1 MKEISERSFTEQMG
15 KNERRH
21 PQEPYQLQGNMSQQA
36 LGQTHKTSHA
46 FTKKKTKP
54 KTKGKKTTS
63 GKVGKV
69 TLDPRTDFPQL
80 PLNTM
85 RFVLHG
91 TT

>member
-36 LGQTHKTSHA
+36 LGQTNKTSHA
-46 FTKKKTKP
+46 FTKKKE
-54 KTKGKKTTS
+54 KKTS

-80 PLNTM
+80 PLEHCEICSPWYY
-85 RFVLHG
+85 LI
-91 TT
+91 